1 LDTMQKDLVWYPEA
15 ILSQPFGSGT
25 KVYESDD
32 AVQMIHDMEE
42 YSSYSEPYDAISLLS
57 QQPNRNM
64 QIDSQILNM
73 IVPHS
78 L

>member
-1 LDTMQKDLVWYPEA
+1 MQKDLVWYPEA

-42 YSSYSEPYDAISLLS
+42 YSNYSEPYDALSLLS
-57 QQPNRNM
+57 Q
-64 QIDSQILNM
+64 
-73 IVPHS
+73 
-78 L
+78 